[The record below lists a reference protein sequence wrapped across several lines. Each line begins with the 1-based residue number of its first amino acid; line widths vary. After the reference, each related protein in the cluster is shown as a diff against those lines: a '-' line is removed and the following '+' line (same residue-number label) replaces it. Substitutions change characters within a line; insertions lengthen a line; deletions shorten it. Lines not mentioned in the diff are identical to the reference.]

1 MNTSQP
7 LIINQKQTRHSL
19 RLRPLRLSHPES
31 ALMITDDQPRRHSV
45 NSLLPFYAAAAEGAP
60 TPAEFTTSCVAV
72 SMHDYP
78 FFRVGRDTNIIP
90 SDTMSSDNAKVLIKN
105 SLYDLS
111 RPCADLQ
118 PSLGFL

>member
-1 MNTSQP
+1 MQQLHADSVTPIKMNTSQP

-60 TPAEFTTSCVAV
+60 TPALTHAEFTTSCAAV
-72 SMHDYP
+72 SMHD
-78 FFRVGRDTNIIP
+78 
-90 SDTMSSDNAKVLIKN
+90 
-105 SLYDLS
+105 
-111 RPCADLQ
+111 
-118 PSLGFL
+118 